1 MYVDGFALSVIVFA
15 IMAFVGITAAHLNG
29 RREYRQK
36 IAELARRMDELHQ
49 TQAAHGLHP
58 HEFRELCCAI
68 HDMHPQAL
76 HGVDYHIGDDGDGP
90 YIREWY
96 FEAPQ
101 PDEDTLKA
109 AIAKHR
115 EEMHSNNYREYRRAA
130 YPSIEDQLDALH
142 KARGG
147 DDRQLQIIEQQ
158 IRRVKDKFP
167 KGKKCDPTGCV

>member
-1 MYVDGFALSVIVFA
+1 MHVDSLTIAAIVVGFLAL
-15 IMAFVGITAAHLNG
+15 FVLIIAHTNG

-36 IAELARRMDELHQ
+36 IAELARRMDALHE

-68 HDMHPQAL
+68 HELYPQAL

-96 FEAPQ
+96 FEMPQ
-101 PDEDTLKA
+101 PDDVTLKTT
-109 AIAKHR
+109 IEKHR

-130 YPSIEDQLDALH
+130 YPSIEDQLDAIH
-142 KARGG
+142 KARLG
-147 DDRQLQIIEQQ
+147 DDSHLQIIEAQ
-158 IRRVKDKFP
+158 IRKVKDKFP
-167 KGKKCDPTGCV
+167 KGKKCNPEGCM